1 MNRTVETDNQSA
13 PATKDANEPLAAHV
27 PESSSAASDFQS
39 LLTNFAVLLLT
50 MKRAYS
56 LSETCVKAILLL
68 KVVLIRILGTA
79 FKANHADLQ
88 SFLTAFFN
96 H

>member
-50 MKRAYS
+50 IKRAYS
-56 LSETCVKAILLL
+56 L
-68 KVVLIRILGTA
+68 
-79 FKANHADLQ
+79 
-88 SFLTAFFN
+88 
-96 H
+96 